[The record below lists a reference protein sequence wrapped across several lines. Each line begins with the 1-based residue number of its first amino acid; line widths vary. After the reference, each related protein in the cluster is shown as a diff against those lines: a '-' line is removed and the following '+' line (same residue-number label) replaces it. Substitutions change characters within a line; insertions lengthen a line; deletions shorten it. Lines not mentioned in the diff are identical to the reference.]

1 MRFYRLFFLAILLI
15 GFTIESLEAQRST
28 RQKIGLI
35 DSDYILSL
43 LPEYK
48 GLDQTLN
55 QMTIQWEQEIN
66 DERKELDLL
75 EKDFEAKK
83 ILYTE
88 EIIKQKTTEIEAK
101 KKKIAQL
108 NNQRFG
114 PDGDYFKEQQRL
126 LEPIQRKV
134 FETVTIIANREDYD
148 MILDRA
154 GEMIVMFARPEWD
167 ISDLVLLEL
176 GIDTQ
181 QTSN

>member
-1 MRFYRLFFLAILLI
+1 MRFSRQLFLVILLI
-15 GFTIESLEAQRST
+15 GTFSISLEAQRSN

-55 QMTIQWEQEIN
+55 QMTIQWEQEI
-66 DERKELDLL
+66 DEERKELALL
-75 EKDFEAKK
+75 EKDFEAKR
-83 ILYTE
+83 ILYTD
-88 EIIKQKTTEIEAK
+88 EIIKQVTTEIEAK

-108 NNQRFG
+108 TNQRFG

-126 LEPIQRKV
+126 LEPIQRRV
-134 FETVTIIANREDYD
+134 FETVTIVANREDYD
-148 MILDRA
+148 MIFDRA
-154 GEMIVMFARPEWD
+154 GEMIVMFTRTEWD

>member
-1 MRFYRLFFLAILLI
+1 MRFSRQLFLVILLI
-15 GFTIESLEAQRST
+15 GTFSISLEAQRSN

-55 QMTIQWEQEIN
+55 QMTIQWEQEI
-66 DERKELDLL
+66 DEERKELALL

-88 EIIKQKTTEIEAK
+88 EIIKQVTTEIEAK

-108 NNQRFG
+108 TNQRFG

-126 LEPIQRKV
+126 LEPIQRRV
-134 FETVTIIANREDYD
+134 FETVTIVANREDYD
-148 MILDRA
+148 MIFDRA
-154 GEMIVMFARPEWD
+154 GEMIVMFTRAEWD

>member
-1 MRFYRLFFLAILLI
+1 MRFLKFIILLI
-15 GFTIESLEAQRST
+15 LFTGVFNFSLEAQRSN

-55 QMTIQWEQEIN
+55 QMTIQWEQEIEE
-66 DERKELDLL
+66 ERKELAAL

-88 EIIKQKTTEIEAK
+88 DIIKQVTTEIEAK

-114 PDGDYFKEQQRL
+114 PEGDYFKEQQRL

-134 FETVTIIANREDYD
+134 FETVSIVANREDYD
-148 MILDRA
+148 IIFDRA
-154 GEMIVMFARPEWD
+154 GEMIVMFTRPEWD
-167 ISDLVLLEL
+167 ISNLVLLEL